1 MRARAVRMIV
11 SVVAVVC
18 VVMGLPGAFLPRCLS
33 GLPSSVTWKSLPS
46 ASLQSIDR
54 RNAAGESTD
63 AESVAALVADQNE
76 GRDELSYRILV
87 PGPQPHLRT
96 RPSRP
101 GAPMTAFAESPSGV
115 SASSPPQPRARLP
128 ASCGRAACSVL
139 A

>member
-18 VVMGLPGAFLPRCLS
+18 VVMGLPGAFFA
-33 GLPSSVTWKSLPS
+33 SVSIW
-46 ASLQSIDR
+46 ASEQRDLEVAAQRIVQSIDR

-87 PGPQPHLRT
+87 PGHNLITDETEPTGRT
-96 RPSRP
+96 
-101 GAPMTAFAESPSGV
+101 MTAFCGVPERRESS
-115 SASSPPQPRARLP
+115 SSPPQPRARLP